1 MNKKITVNLD
11 GGRNVILNNTWFL
24 WLLGTVSMKYIYIIY
39 IKYIYY
45 NYFKTLQNILL
56 LFLQEKNIY
65 NNYIFSLKFP
75 VSLKMTK
82 NYKIACWF

>member
-1 MNKKITVNLD
+1 MNRKRKVNLE

-24 WLLGTVSMKYIYIIY
+24 WLLGTVSMKYIY
-39 IKYIYY
+39 Y

-56 LFLQEKNIY
+56 LFLQEKKIY

-75 VSLKMTK
+75 VSLKMIK
-82 NYKIACWF
+82 NYKIAC